1 LPCYQQDST
10 RQAGGVVS
18 LAKILAK
25 IKRRHNSNEL
35 PDRRELVEMDLFD
48 TDRNPWPGKG
58 GSGGLWERHDYDV
71 GVPYSPPH
79 GGGGVPDPAPA
90 LVGPLDLV
98 VERPSF
104 AIAFLGAKGNIVS
117 GGVGEYHTFYLFLRA
132 TKGDEIGIDAFVEA
146 PFEANGPFHA
156 SNWGSS
162 NSPQLTVLAPGTY
175 QVEFFSWWWK
185 TDGASTPVI
194 SVTKVAATIGLIPAG
209 LLGYAHLIGT

>member
-1 LPCYQQDST
+1 MVP
-10 RQAGGVVS
+10 

-58 GSGGLWERHDYDV
+58 ASGGLWERHNYDPV
-71 GVPYSPPH
+71 VPYSPLQ
-79 GGGGVPDPAPA
+79 GGGGFPDPAPA
-90 LVGPLDLV
+90 LSGPIDLV

-104 AIAFLGAKGNIVS
+104 AIAFLAARGNVVS
-117 GGVGEYHTFYLFLRA
+117 GGVGESHTFYLLLRA
-132 TKGDEIGIDAFVEA
+132 TKDDEFNIETVVEA
-146 PFEANGPFHA
+146 PFEANGPFTA
-156 SNWGSS
+156 TNYGSS
-162 NSPQLTVLAPGTY
+162 NSPQMTVLAPGTY

-185 TDGASTPVI
+185 TDAASTPLI
-194 SVTKVAATIGLIPAG
+194 SVTEVAATIGLIPAG